1 MSEKLTQRERK
12 ARIRKGLPIEALGL
26 QFYPVLMADYE
37 EFLECKNA
45 LAIRLTSLAK
55 MNIEYLSMPFLS
67 ALWAMELDSVR
78 ATGKAIGFFER
89 VIRLLYLSL
98 RLGYDSQKAFGRIY
112 CERENPRQL
121 THIEVEIPDENDE
134 TKIAQVVKITPLD
147 FTTIVRPLIAEIN
160 GIELPDESENPD
172 ILQTEQAMNEE
183 SASKVKFS
191 LETLIAS
198 VANACNVREYE
209 IDEWTVA
216 EFERRRQA
224 IDRKLNYQIYSQ
236 AEMSGMV
243 KFNNGNPCP
252 SWCYD
257 RAETLTSALITVDEM
272 QGKYK
277 GVGDVKATVAQ
288 GSQTQE

>member
-26 QFYPVLMADYE
+26 QFYPITMADYE

-55 MNIEYLSMPFLS
+55 INIEYLSMPFLS
-67 ALWAMELDSVR
+67 ALWAMDLDSVK
-78 ATGKAIGFFER
+78 ATGKAIGMFER

-98 RLGYDSQKAFGRIY
+98 RLGYDSQKAFGKIY

-121 THIEVEIPDENDE
+121 THIEVEQKDGE
-134 TKIAQVVKITPLD
+134 TVKISPVD
-147 FTTIVRPLIAEIN
+147 FTTIIRPLIAELN

-172 ILQTEQAMNEE
+172 IVQTEQAMNEE
-183 SASKVKFS
+183 SASKVKFN

-198 VANACNVREYE
+198 VANACHLREWE
-209 IDEWTVA
+209 IDEWAVA

-224 IDRKLNYQIYSQ
+224 IDRKINYQVYAQ

-243 KFNNGNPCP
+243 KFNKGNPCP

-257 RAETLTSALITVDEM
+257 RADTLTSALITVDEM
-272 QGKYK
+272 QGKYA
-277 GVGDVKATVAQ
+277 GVGNVKATVAQ
-288 GSQTQE
+288 GSQD

>member
-1 MSEKLTQRERK
+1 
-12 ARIRKGLPIEALGL
+12 
-26 QFYPVLMADYE
+26 MADYE

-67 ALWAMELDSVR
+67 ALWAMEIDSMK
-78 ATGKAIGFFER
+78 ATGKAIGMFER

-98 RLGYDSQKAFGRIY
+98 RLGNDNRNSIKCLVQS
-112 CERENPRQL
+112 ENPRIL
-121 THIEVEIPDENDE
+121 SHIEVEQTDGNP
-134 TKIAQVVKITPLD
+134 VKITPLD
-147 FTTIVRPLIAEIN
+147 FTTTIRSLIAEIN

-172 ILQTEQAMNEE
+172 ILQTERAMEQE
-183 SASKVKFS
+183 SANRIKFDID
-191 LETLIAS
+191 TLIAS
-198 VANACNVREYE
+198 VANASHLRECE
-209 IDEWTVA
+209 IAEWTVA

-224 IDRKLNYQIYSQ
+224 IDRKLNYQVYTQ

-288 GSQTQE
+288 GSQE